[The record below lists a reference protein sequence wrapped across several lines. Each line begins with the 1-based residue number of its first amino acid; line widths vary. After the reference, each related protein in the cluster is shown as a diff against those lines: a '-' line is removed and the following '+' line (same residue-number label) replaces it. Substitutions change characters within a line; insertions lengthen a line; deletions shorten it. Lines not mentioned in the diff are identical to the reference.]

1 MTDNQELI
9 RELRKLGYEAAE
21 EGDIV
26 KIVIDPADYIVGHPK
41 LRADLDRLGWHRSY
55 GWKPSRRLT
64 PEERAEYERNTDPFP
79 ELRGAAQRQRS
90 AAKKQQHPAQC
101 NREAAQKQQH
111 PEQRNR
117 EAVQKQ
123 QHPARTG
130 SGTASYRARMA
141 EDLPEKK
148 RSRKAAAPADDMQIP
163 GQMDI
168 FQFLGGAV

>member
-79 ELRGAAQRQRS
+79 ELRNESQRQRP

-101 NREAAQKQQH
+101 NREAA
-111 PEQRNR
+111 
-117 EAVQKQ
+117 QKQ